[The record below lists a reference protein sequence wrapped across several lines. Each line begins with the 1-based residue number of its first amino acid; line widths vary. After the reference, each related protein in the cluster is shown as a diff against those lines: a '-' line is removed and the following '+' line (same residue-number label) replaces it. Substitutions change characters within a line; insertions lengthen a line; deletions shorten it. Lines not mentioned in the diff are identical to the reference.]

1 MVGRILLYI
10 GSAIPFL
17 WGVSHL
23 FPTTSVVKGFGEI
36 SVDNTRIITME
47 WITEGIALVFLA
59 AVVFLV
65 TVLDPASITSKA
77 VYWSS
82 FAALNILS
90 VVSLFTG
97 FRIHFLPFRLCPF
110 IFTGSSIL
118 ILIGMLVFN
127 A

>member
-1 MVGRILLYI
+1 MAGRILLYI

-23 FPTTSVVKGFGEI
+23 FPTKSVVKGFGDI
-36 SVDNTRIITME
+36 SEDNARIITME
-47 WITEGIALVFLA
+47 WITEGVALVFIA

-65 TVLDPASITSKA
+65 TVIDPGSATSRA
-77 VYWSS
+77 VYWAG

-97 FRIHFLPFRLCPF
+97 FRIHFLTFRLCPF
-110 IFTGSSIL
+110 IFTGSSIA
-118 ILIGMLVFN
+118 ILIGMLVI
-127 A
+127 

>member
-1 MVGRILLYI
+1 MAGRILLYI

-23 FPTTSVVKGFGEI
+23 FPTKSVVKGFGDI
-36 SVDNTRIITME
+36 SEDNARIITME
-47 WITEGIALVFLA
+47 WITEGVALAFIA

-65 TVLDPASITSKA
+65 TVIDPDSSISIA
-77 VYWSS
+77 VYWAS
-82 FAALNILS
+82 FATLNILS

-110 IFTGSSIL
+110 IFTGSSIA
-118 ILIGMLVFN
+118 ILIGMLVI
-127 A
+127 